1 MRANQQTGFSLLSII
16 LSITLIS
23 FALMTLTIL
32 LFPRAEDS
40 AKLIHSTKASELGA
54 AVMDEIIGRKYDE
67 NSGPNGGIP
76 ECNSQSGKI
85 CSLAKTKVINGIP
98 QCDDSLGK
106 TCLGPDPDEIING
119 VPDRALFNDVDDFD
133 GLSGSIQSVL
143 GDDLAQIYPNFSI
156 SIRVF
161 YDANVNN
168 KVDGVP
174 DTIAGNSKRI
184 VVNIIDPS
192 GQHYVFSVIRGNF

>member
-16 LSITLIS
+16 LSIILIS

-133 GLSGSIQSVL
+133 GLSGSVKNVL
-143 GDDLAQIYPNFSI
+143 GDDLGDIYPNFSI
-156 SIRVF
+156 SISVF
-161 YDANVNN
+161 YDANLDAIPDKVSGNN
-168 KVDGVP
+168 
-174 DTIAGNSKRI
+174 KRI
-184 VVNIIDPS
+184 VVDVIDPS
-192 GQHYVFSVIRGNF
+192 GQHYLFSVIRGNF

>member
-1 MRANQQTGFSLLSII
+1 MRANQQTGFSLISIVLSII
-16 LSITLIS
+16 LIS
-23 FALMTLTIL
+23 FALMTLTVL
-32 LFPRAEDS
+32 LFPRTQDS
-40 AKLIHSTKASELGA
+40 AQLIHSTKATELGA

-76 ECNSQSGKI
+76 ECNSSLGKN
-85 CSLAKTKVINGIP
+85 CTAPALLGPEPAEVINGIP
-98 QCDDSLGK
+98 
-106 TCLGPDPDEIING
+106 
-119 VPDRALFNDVDDFD
+119 DRTLFNDVDDFD

-174 DTIAGNSKRI
+174 DAIAGNSKRI

>member
-16 LSITLIS
+16 LSIILIS

-40 AKLIHSTKASELGA
+40 VKLIHSTKASELGA

-133 GLSGSIQSVL
+133 GLSGSVKNVL
-143 GDDLAQIYPNFSI
+143 GDDLGDIYPNFSI
-156 SIRVF
+156 SISVF
-161 YDANVNN
+161 YDANLDAIPD
-168 KVDGVP
+168 KVS
-174 DTIAGNSKRI
+174 GNSKRI
-184 VVNIIDPS
+184 VVDVIDPS
-192 GQHYVFSVIRGNF
+192 GQHYLFSVIRGNF

>member
-16 LSITLIS
+16 LSIILIS

-54 AVMDEIIGRKYDE
+54 AVLDEIIGRKYDE

-133 GLSGSIQSVL
+133 GLSGSVKNVL
-143 GDDLAQIYPNFSI
+143 GDDLGDIYPNFSI
-156 SIRVF
+156 SISVF
-161 YDANVNN
+161 YDANLDAIPDKVSGNN
-168 KVDGVP
+168 
-174 DTIAGNSKRI
+174 KRI
-184 VVNIIDPS
+184 VVDVIDPS
-192 GQHYVFSVIRGNF
+192 GQHYLFSVIRGNF

>member
-16 LSITLIS
+16 LSIILIS

-40 AKLIHSTKASELGA
+40 EKLIHSTKASELGA

-133 GLSGSIQSVL
+133 GLSGSVKNVL
-143 GDDLAQIYPNFSI
+143 GDDLGDIYPNFSI
-156 SIRVF
+156 SISVF
-161 YDANVNN
+161 YDANLDAIPDKVSGNN
-168 KVDGVP
+168 
-174 DTIAGNSKRI
+174 KRI
-184 VVNIIDPS
+184 VVDVIDPS
-192 GQHYVFSVIRGNF
+192 GQHYLFSVIRGNF